1 MATLEKGAGVKLA
14 SNKKGA
20 GVEDSVFSAPATL
33 RFGWCWTIPL
43 DYWLSSSSGKV
54 TGVQTVAGQ
63 QLIDSVFVAM
73 MIA

>member
-20 GVEDSVFSAPATL
+20 GVKDSVFSAPATL

-54 TGVQTVAGQ
+54 TRVQTVAGQ
-63 QLIDSVFVAM
+63 QLIDSFLLVFLWQ
-73 MIA
+73 